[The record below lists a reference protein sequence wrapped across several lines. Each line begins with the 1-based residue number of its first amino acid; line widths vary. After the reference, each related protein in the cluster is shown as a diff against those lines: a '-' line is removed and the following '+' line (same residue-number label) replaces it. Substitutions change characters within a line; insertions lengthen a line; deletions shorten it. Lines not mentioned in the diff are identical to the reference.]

1 MADQMGKNLECKL
14 QSAGEVQTS
23 QFEGEKSFPDI
34 GTIRRIMVPT
44 ELTKESEE
52 AIKFGVQLARVYG
65 AHLTLLHVYQEP
77 YYTIE
82 YVLGPEP
89 CEPAQ
94 NERMCCR
101 NALEWMVENIK
112 KEYADC
118 SFEFREGVPCEE
130 IVCAA
135 KDLNIDLVILSTHDY
150 NWLTR
155 LALGCDAEWIIHN
168 APCPILVLKAN
179 VVTF

>member
-1 MADQMGKNLECKL
+1 MANNMECKL
-14 QSAGEVQTS
+14 PSAEDVQRS
-23 QFEGEKSFPDI
+23 QFEGEKSLPDI
-34 GTIRRIMVPT
+34 GTIRHIMVPT
-44 ELTKESEE
+44 DLTKESEE
-52 AIKFGVQLARVYG
+52 AIKFGVHLAGVYK

-82 YVLGPEP
+82 YVLGPQP

-94 NERMCCR
+94 NERTCCR
-101 NALEWMVENIK
+101 NALEWIVENVK

-118 SFEFREGVPCEE
+118 GFEFREGVPCEE
-130 IVCAA
+130 IVRAA
-135 KDLNIDLVILSTHDY
+135 KDLNVDLVILSTHIY

-155 LALGCDAEWIIHN
+155 LALGCDAERIIHN

-179 VVTF
+179 V

>member
-1 MADQMGKNLECKL
+1 MGKNLESKL
-14 QSAGEVQTS
+14 PGAGDVQTS
-23 QFEGEKSFPDI
+23 QFEEEKSFPDI

-44 ELTKESEE
+44 GLTKESEE
-52 AIKFGVQLARVYG
+52 AIKFGVHLARVYG

-82 YVLGPEP
+82 YVLGPQP
-89 CEPAQ
+89 CEPGQ

-101 NALEWMVENIK
+101 NALEWRAENIK

-130 IVCAA
+130 IVRAA

-155 LALGCDAEWIIHN
+155 LALGCDAERIIHN
-168 APCPILVLKAN
+168 APCPILVLKGN

>member
-14 QSAGEVQTS
+14 QSAGDVQTS